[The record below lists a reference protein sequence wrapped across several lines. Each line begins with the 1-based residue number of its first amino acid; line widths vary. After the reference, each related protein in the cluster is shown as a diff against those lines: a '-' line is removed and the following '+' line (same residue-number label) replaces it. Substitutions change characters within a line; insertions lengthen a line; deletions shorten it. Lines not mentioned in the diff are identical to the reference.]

1 MAELLARASG
11 ALRKFGKLSIRDIL
25 VVTSAYARPY
35 TPRGGRE
42 GNQVSARQM
51 EGYVIF
57 SWREIAQDDGVAIFV
72 AYKNMLTVN
81 FKKP

>member
-1 MAELLARASG
+1 M
-11 ALRKFGKLSIRDIL
+11 
-25 VVTSAYARPY
+25 VTSAYARPY
-35 TPRGGRE
+35 TPSGGGGGGRE

-81 FKKP
+81 LKKP

>member
-1 MAELLARASG
+1 M
-11 ALRKFGKLSIRDIL
+11 
-25 VVTSAYARPY
+25 VTSAYARPY
-35 TPRGGRE
+35 TPSGGGGGRE

-81 FKKP
+81 LKKP